1 MSWLFCDWESYRG
14 TLSAYSNPMSL
25 KSSAKSTAIKACK
38 WYIRGWRHTPGVPL
52 IRSPAMGRLM
62 LTLIVIRGVTL
73 PFDTERTSL
82 TATSSSV
89 PPTSASSPSYVLT
102 ESEAY
107 RKCRNHFATQ
117 LELPYKSPI
126 YTLDSS
132 LTSLVV
138 NESSTNG
145 GKVTQLGNGETIV
158 AGQALIEQD
167 ESAIKTRHF
176 ICTLETST
184 GKFSS
189 LIRGKDSSWQ

>member
-1 MSWLFCDWESYRG
+1 
-14 TLSAYSNPMSL
+14 MSL
-25 KSSAKSTAIKACK
+25 KSNATLLAVKAWK

-62 LTLIVIRGVTL
+62 LTLIFIRGVTL
-73 PFDTERTSL
+73 PFDTERASS

-89 PPTSASSPSYVLT
+89 SPTSASSPSYVLT

-126 YTLDSS
+126 YTLDES

-138 NESSTNG
+138 NESNTDG
-145 GKVTQLGNGETIV
+145 GKVTQLGNGKTIV
-158 AGQALIEQD
+158 AGQVLIEQD
-167 ESAIKTRHF
+167 ELGIKTRQF
-176 ICTLETST
+176 TCTLETST

-189 LIRGKDSSWQ
+189 LIRGKDNSWQ